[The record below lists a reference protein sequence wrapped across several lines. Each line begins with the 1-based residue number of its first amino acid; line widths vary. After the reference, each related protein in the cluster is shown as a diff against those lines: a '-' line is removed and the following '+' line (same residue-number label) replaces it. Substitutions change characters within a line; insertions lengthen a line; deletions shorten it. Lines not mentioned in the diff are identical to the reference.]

1 VGRVYDRRLVD
12 AGLPGSYEDLRTC
25 EDRPWIWRLHLH
37 ARTFAVVGLH
47 GVRYRRDVSASL
59 TQVRDERQFDFI
71 TAFERIV
78 QQARAD
84 RDAASLLPKA
94 VPGVTP
100 LLLSE
105 QHVHADLISSE
116 SFRAIVKT
124 MVANQV
130 GITRDERLALI
141 VGQHLAASGLL
152 SEREERDLYAA
163 MVSGCV
169 EAGHRSIAF
178 KPHPSAP
185 AGQLAELRDV
195 AEDRGVRF
203 AVADEPELAEAWYE
217 RGTVDLVVGC
227 FSTAL
232 MTASSIYGLPVAR
245 LGTVLM
251 LERLTP
257 YQNSN
262 QIPVCLVD
270 ALVPDLSSLTRRENA
285 PVRIA
290 ETDANA
296 LVIAVGYVMQPD
308 RLTARRSEVVSFLRA
323 RYESQSRYFKRRRLT
338 RLHLPGSLPAP
349 PPPPRK
355 STLRRR
361 VGQLARRARQR
372 LGRWLLGAEQSARAS
387 HEQPHG
393 SFTRCSLS

>member
-1 VGRVYDRRLVD
+1 MGRVYDRRLVD

-163 MVSGCV
+163 WSQV
-169 EAGHRSIAF
+169 AWRRAIA
-178 KPHPSAP
+178 PLPSS
-185 AGQLAELRDV
+185 RI
-195 AEDRGVRF
+195 RVR
-203 AVADEPELAEAWYE
+203 
-217 RGTVDLVVGC
+217 R
-227 FSTAL
+227 
-232 MTASSIYGLPVAR
+232 
-245 LGTVLM
+245 
-251 LERLTP
+251 
-257 YQNSN
+257 
-262 QIPVCLVD
+262 
-270 ALVPDLSSLTRRENA
+270 
-285 PVRIA
+285 
-290 ETDANA
+290 
-296 LVIAVGYVMQPD
+296 
-308 RLTARRSEVVSFLRA
+308 
-323 RYESQSRYFKRRRLT
+323 
-338 RLHLPGSLPAP
+338 PGSW
-349 PPPPRK
+349 
-355 STLRRR
+355 
-361 VGQLARRARQR
+361 
-372 LGRWLLGAEQSARAS
+372 LGSEMWPKTVEC
-387 HEQPHG
+387 G
-393 SFTRCSLS
+393 SP

>member
-1 VGRVYDRRLVD
+1 VESIQVNPAQALCRIFGDARIDVYADGLMSYGPTRTT
-12 AGLPGSYEDLRTC
+12 LPGMVAGRIERL
-25 EDRPWIWRLHLH
+25 LHLD
-37 ARTFAVVGLH
+37 L
-47 GVRYRRDVSASL
+47 
-59 TQVRDERQFDFI
+59 
-71 TAFERIV
+71 
-78 QQARAD
+78 
-84 RDAASLLPKA
+84 

-105 QHVHADLISSE
+105 QHVHTDPISSE

-130 GITRDERLALI
+130 GIARDERLALI
-141 VGQHLAASGLL
+141 VGQHLAAGGLL

-185 AGQLAELRDV
+185 AGQLAGLRDV
-195 AEDRGVRF
+195 AQDRGVRF
-203 AVADEPELAEAWYE
+203 AVADERELAEAWYE
-217 RGTVDLVVGC
+217 RRTVDLVVGC

-245 LGTVLM
+245 LGTELM

-257 YQNSN
+257 FQNSN
-262 QIPVCLVD
+262 RIPVTLVD

-285 PVRIA
+285 PVLIA

-323 RYESQSRYFKRRRLT
+323 HYESQSRYFKRRRLT
-338 RLHLPGSLPAP
+338 RLGLPGSLPAP

-361 VGQLARRARQR
+361 IGQLARRARQR
-372 LGRWLLGAEQSARAS
+372 LGRWLLGAEQSAHAS